1 MNIAGTIIVAVGAV
15 LIIMALKNTQGVL
28 FPSLFPSGS
37 GTSGTGTGTSPAAPG
52 NVPGAS
58 PGTTPSPCQ
67 SLICLLTAP
76 QFPNS
81 TSSAQNV
88 QVN

>member
-1 MNIAGTIIVAVGAV
+1 MNIAGTLIVGAGV
-15 LIIMALKNTQGVL
+15 ILIIMALKNTQGAL

-67 SLICLLTAP
+67 SLICLLTS
-76 QFPNS
+76 QVPNS
-81 TSSAQNV
+81 PNSAQNV